1 MPERRRSSANS
12 PSDRRSTASQ
22 ACSIVTGRPA
32 GSRLPGDFLTNPAAH
47 LATPDESK
55 RPSPNG
61 RGPLTCCDVGSRGT
75 GKTCVGPVAAM
86 LADGTGPGKH
96 EAGPVEGPESQ
107 AGYLPLQLFGLAQ
120 AVAASSGNRLS
131 HRLRTRADKISSG
144 HNSRRSERLRIATW
158 SATMPSEM
166 VAW

>member
-1 MPERRRSSANS
+1 MAGLAQANHHGV
-12 PSDRRSTASQ
+12 DGCREARKVHVGCEQVDVLGWA
-22 ACSIVTGRPA
+22 V
-32 GSRLPGDFLTNPAAH
+32 
-47 LATPDESK
+47 DE
-55 RPSPNG
+55 
-61 RGPLTCCDVGSRGT
+61 
-75 GKTCVGPVAAM
+75 AM

-96 EAGPVEGPESQ
+96 EAGSVEGPESQ